1 MQKSHKID
9 LTKLLGFAAVSEE
22 VSGRVDFK
30 NAAVDAKLGAKVG
43 TEACTDADMASEFP
57 ADTPKPVGQRG
68 LQPR

>member
-43 TEACTDADMASEFP
+43 AEAWADMASECP
-57 ADTPKPVGQRG
+57 ADAPKPVGQRG